1 MQKADLVR
9 RLREGKL
16 PAPNKD
22 NQINESCVFIQQK
35 IRGILARITVE
46 KMRLEEENFLGMKT
60 NVLSRDDEKKTAVAI
75 AEQKRLERK
84 NVQEGNWKSYQA
96 IKENVKKEID
106 LI

>member
-1 MQKADLVR
+1 
-9 RLREGKL
+9 
-16 PAPNKD
+16 
-22 NQINESCVFIQQK
+22 
-35 IRGILARITVE
+35 
-46 KMRLEEENFLGMKT
+46 MKT
-60 NVLSRDDEKKTAVAI
+60 NVLSAGDQKKTAVAI